1 MATYTIIGADHKQY
15 GSVTTENIGRWI
27 AEGRLNAQ
35 SLLKAEGEAEF
46 RPLET
51 FSEFSEL
58 LAAKAAA
65 LTPPPLPAETA
76 AGASTKT
83 SGLAIA
89 SLVLGIV
96 GIATCG
102 LTLLVTA
109 PVGLVLGLVAMNKI
123 GKSQGQLGGRG
134 LALAGLI
141 TSCTALLLLPVFV
154 AMLLP
159 ALMQAKQKA
168 LSLHCMT
175 NVKELSLAMRLY
187 AGDNQNHYPAGTNWC
202 TAIQSEVGAT
212 NVFHCPADFSD
223 GRCSYAFNV
232 QLAGT
237 ETGKADPNTV
247 MIFETDGGWNVS
259 GGRELLLAKPRHRQM
274 VVVGFADGHV
284 EQVSESRLSQLRWN
298 P

>member
-15 GSVTTENIGRWI
+15 GSVTTGSVSQWI

-89 SLVLGIV
+89 SLVLGIL
-96 GIATCG
+96 GLFTCG
-102 LTLLVTA
+102 TTA
-109 PVGLVLGLVAMNKI
+109 LIGLILGIIAMTKVR
-123 GKSQGQLGGRG
+123 KSQGALGGG
-134 LALAGLI
+134 GMALAGIIVSAVFIFLI
-141 TSCTALLLLPVFV
+141 PIFA

-159 ALMQAKQKA
+159 ALAQAKSKA
-168 LSLHCMT
+168 QSIHCMN
-175 NVKELSLAMRLY
+175 NVKQLSLALRIY
-187 AGDNQNHYPAGTNWC
+187 ATDNQNRYPAATNWC
-202 TAIQSEVGAT
+202 NAIRLEVGST
-212 NVFHCPADFSD
+212 NTYRCPADLPDS
-223 GRCSYAFNV
+223 RCSYAFNAQV
-232 QLAGT
+232 AGT
-237 ETGKADPNTV
+237 EMARVDPNTV
-247 MIFETDGGWNVS
+247 VIFESEGGWNVA
-259 GGRELLLAKPRHRQM
+259 GGPELLLDKSRHRHV

-284 EQVSESRLSQLRWN
+284 ESVSESRLAKLRWN